1 MHVWLTNQRKV
12 ACVEPILWFLQIYV
26 PSSQSLPKPKASSC
40 SSNKDNQ
47 LPKQPVKSQI
57 RVYDKPFKDKI
68 LIKKEPNIYF
78 QNNKNKEHLYANHSK
93 QQ

>member
-1 MHVWLTNQRKV
+1 MM
-12 ACVEPILWFLQIYV
+12 V
-26 PSSQSLPKPKASSC
+26 PTIPSVTKYIFPPVNLPKPKASSC

-47 LPKQPVKSQI
+47 LPKQPVKSLN